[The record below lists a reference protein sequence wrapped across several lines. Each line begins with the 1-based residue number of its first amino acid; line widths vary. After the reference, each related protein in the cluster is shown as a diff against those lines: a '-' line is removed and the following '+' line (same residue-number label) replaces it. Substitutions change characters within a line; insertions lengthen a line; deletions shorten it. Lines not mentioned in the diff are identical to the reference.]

1 MKAGDRVE
9 INCAGHWCHG
19 AKVTVTNVYDEDH
32 HLLGVPTFAFD
43 YTFKDGTTEGFIY
56 GQHHAR
62 IIKEQADAA
71 DPLLC

>member
-1 MKAGDRVE
+1 MKPGDRVE

-19 AKVTVTNVYDEDH
+19 KIVTVSDVDDTDH

-43 YTFKDGTTEGFIY
+43 HTFDDGQTESFRY

-62 IIKEQADAA
+62 ILKEQTNDI
-71 DPLLC
+71 C